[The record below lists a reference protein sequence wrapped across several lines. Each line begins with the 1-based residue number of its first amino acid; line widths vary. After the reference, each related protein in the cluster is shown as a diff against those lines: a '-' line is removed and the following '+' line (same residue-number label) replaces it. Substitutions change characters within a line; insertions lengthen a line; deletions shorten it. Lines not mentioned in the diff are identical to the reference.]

1 MAKFARQ
8 LWLVAKWLYLH
19 IEEKYSCARTRMTL
33 AFCAW
38 GSRTLT
44 ALEEAARE
52 KAVSLGIL
60 DQFEENYPP
69 ERIYVFAVGLPA
81 RMSKNREEPTI
92 ADIRLFYP
100 MIRSKRTAYKIRD
113 AWRKVEGFERRHFA
127 REV

>member
-1 MAKFARQ
+1 M
-8 LWLVAKWLYLH
+8 LWLLAKWLFLH
-19 IEEKYSCARTRMTL
+19 IEEKAKRAKARWTL
-33 AFCAW
+33 AFCEW

-52 KAVSLGIL
+52 NAVSLGIL

-81 RMSKNREEPTI
+81 RMTRNREAPTI

-100 MIRSKRTAYKIRD
+100 MLRSKRTAYKIRD
-113 AWRKVEGFERRHFA
+113 AWKNVKAFERRHFA